1 MCLQEQLAEARM
13 ERNQL
18 ESTFGMAIER
28 CGPEFVLAVVPLNL
42 PTPPPTPPAAA
53 SGATAA
59 GAAAPRFDEALMASR
74 SWLLPL
80 LKDRVKKSTLG
91 FFWTHL
97 HPSLL
102 GLHAMRQAAQQENA
116 PVKARATPYCSPA
129 HPTPLFFY
137 VFIFI
142 VFI

>member
-1 MCLQEQLAEARM
+1 MTCCLQDQLAEARM

-18 ESTFGMAIER
+18 ESAVGMAIER

-42 PTPPPTPPAAA
+42 PTLPTAPVAPAAA

-59 GAAAPRFDEALMASR
+59 GVAVPRFDEALVASR

-80 LKDRVKKSTLG
+80 LKDRVKQSTLG

-116 PVKARATPYCSPA
+116 PVKARTPP
-129 HPTPLFFY
+129 PTTTTLCF
-137 VFIFI
+137 
-142 VFI
+142 